1 MFMFRYHGHALAS
14 ASPPCL
20 VRFLILKCIRE
31 REVIRERRNLTNP
44 RAFYNKVVASV
55 EKGRITN
62 IVYLHFCKFFY
73 MVPDSIPAAKLERK
87 GFEGWTFK

>member
-1 MFMFRYHGHALAS
+1 MY
-14 ASPPCL
+14 
-20 VRFLILKCIRE
+20 E